1 MVHRFILHASPTSK
15 ADTGTDH
22 SPLHACCHCAIH
34 KGNAG
39 ALSSAAHCVTEAMTA
54 RD

>member
-22 SPLHACCHCAIH
+22 SLLHYMH
-34 KGNAG
+34 
-39 ALSSAAHCVTEAMTA
+39 AATVLFTKEMPEPCPVLPTV
-54 RD
+54 